1 MRVAPV
7 ASAALVAALAL
18 AGPAGAADGE
28 AKAPPPNVVLIVTD
42 DQTLQS
48 FTPEVMPKTAAL
60 LEGTGTRFTNA
71 FVTSPLCCP
80 SRAAML
86 TGQYGHNN
94 GVLRNEYGP
103 LIDKSN
109 TLPVW
114 LQEAGYRTMHVGRYL
129 NFYEP
134 VTDEHEV
141 APGWDDWRTITG
153 GSDYFD
159 YEIEVGDHAVQ
170 YGSEDA
176 DYVTARDQRARR
188 GDDRRGGQG
197 RAALLPPDRPH
208 RARTRRAGRAPS
220 AASRARSRTRGTATA
235 SATRP
240 LPTPPSLNEED
251 VSDKPSFIQAM
262 PPMDEGDVRRAT
274 RRYRCT
280 LATLRAVDRG
290 VGGIFETLEE
300 TGELNNTVVM
310 FISDNGYYFG
320 EHRIPDKKHN
330 PYEEGIRV
338 PFVVRLPKALRD
350 GAPRQ
355 PVLNET
361 VANIDIAPTIL
372 QLAKAQPCPPAG
384 PCRTLDGRSFLPLL
398 RGRENSWPAERDL
411 VIELE
416 RIGSPKD
423 VGGRA
428 CAYSGLRTISPD
440 GGSIF
445 YVEHTSAVAASGA
458 CEPVDERELYDVAA
472 DPFQLQ
478 NLAYTGAPPGLLE
491 EDPRS
496 PFERAVAA
504 RLDELRDCAGLPAR
518 DPVPPS
524 RALLRMRHHRTTL
537 LVGLMLVA
545 ARGGHGASGRRR
557 GREAERGDDPHRR
570 PDARRLQ
577 RVARCRAPTSCSAA
591 PARRSARRSR
601 RPRSAAPPGRA

>member
-1 MRVAPV
+1 
-7 ASAALVAALAL
+7 
-18 AGPAGAADGE
+18 
-28 AKAPPPNVVLIVTD
+28 
-42 DQTLQS
+42 
-48 FTPEVMPKTAAL
+48 MPKTTEL
-60 LEGTGTRFTNA
+60 LEGTGTRFANA

-80 SRAAML
+80 SRASML

-103 LIDKSN
+103 LVDKSN

-134 VTDEHEV
+134 VTEPHEV
-141 APGWDDWRTITG
+141 APGWDDWRTITR

-159 YEIEVGDHAVQ
+159 YELEVGERAVP
-170 YGSEDA
+170 YGNEDA
-176 DYVTARDQRARR
+176 DYVTRVINERAESLVEKAAAGEQPFYLQVDHIAPHQASGTRALGCKSSPIPDPRDRHRFRDRA
-188 GDDRRGGQG
+188 
-197 RAALLPPDRPH
+197 
-208 RARTRRAGRAPS
+208 
-220 AASRARSRTRGTATA
+220 
-235 SATRP
+235 

-251 VSDKPSFIQAM
+251 VADKPSFIQAL
-262 PPMDEGDVRRAT
+262 PPLDAGDVRRAT

-280 LATLRAVDRG
+280 LATMRAVDRG
-290 VGGIFETLEE
+290 VGGLVEVLRR

-355 PVLNET
+355 PVVNET

-372 QLAKAQPCPPAG
+372 QIAKGEPCPPAG

-398 RGRENSWPAERDL
+398 RGRPSSWPAERDL

-428 CAYSGLRTISPD
+428 CAYSGLRTISPVGREHLLRRALQR
-440 GGSIF
+440 GGRERRLRADRRTRALRRRRRP
-445 YVEHTSAVAASGA
+445 VPAR
-458 CEPVDERELYDVAA
+458 EPRLHRPA
-472 DPFQLQ
+472 
-478 NLAYTGAPPGLLE
+478 PGLLE

-524 RALLRMRHHRTTL
+524 
-537 LVGLMLVA
+537 
-545 ARGGHGASGRRR
+545 GHFC
-557 GREAERGDDPHRR
+557 E
-570 PDARRLQ
+570 
-577 RVARCRAPTSCSAA
+577 
-591 PARRSARRSR
+591 
-601 RPRSAAPPGRA
+601 